1 MFNLTFRL
9 IIFETKSSIRFL
21 LVPRVRHFAPLAAPA
36 QDTKLAVPGQ
46 ARPTCPRPPMTGA
59 YQSPPARARV
69 SRHSRSNQSPARR
82 ARQRFLPRKHTSQSN
97 ARPVHPCG
105 DGPRAPA
112 VVRGHHLTRLPH
124 TSKPS
129 QTTETTLS
137 GMPWNARLAKSRA
150 KHVTS
155 SYKTGFNPNL
165 DLGVDER
172 RSRKPKCRSNGTGT
186 TTCLRFYAS
195 QAQGHDTPHPTRLSR
210 TRR

>member
-1 MFNLTFRL
+1 MFHLTFRL

-36 QDTKLAVPGQ
+36 QDAKLAVPGQ

-59 YQSPPARARV
+59 YQSPRAQARV
-69 SRHSRSNQSPARR
+69 SRHSRSNQPPARR
-82 ARQRFLPRKHTSQSN
+82 SRQGSSHKNTHHKPTRVQSI
-97 ARPVHPCG
+97 RVGTDHVVH
-105 DGPRAPA
+105 
-112 VVRGHHLTRLPH
+112 GHHLTRLPQ

-155 SYKTGFNPNL
+155 SYKTGFNANL

-195 QAQGHDTPHPTRLSR
+195 QAQGHDTPLPTRLSR